1 LALVTPDFLPG
12 ERVVAMLPFASTTKR
27 PKTAG
32 GKVRVGVWQTS
43 RRYRPL
49 VLTNQRLFVFETY
62 RTPNPRGVL
71 CEFPSASVSVARSS
85 PGSMGTT
92 TLVLELPTDGEV
104 PFELGRFDVAE
115 LEGFRNALDSGANS

>member
-1 LALVTPDFLPG
+1 
-12 ERVVAMLPFASTTKR
+12 MLPFANTPKR

-32 GKVRVGVWQTS
+32 GKVRVGIWQTA

-49 VLTNQRLFVFETY
+49 VLTNERLFVFETY

-71 CEFPSASVSVARSS
+71 CEFPSGSVTVARSS
-85 PGSMGTT
+85 RGSMGRT
-92 TLVLELPTDGEV
+92 TLVLALPTDGEV

-115 LEGFRNALDSGANS
+115 LEVFRNALESTASS